1 MSIIIKKHYGQVAL
15 GLVLSCAAGFAQAAG
30 PQAGKGA
37 QDLQKYSGTWDIKAV
52 IRSSKSADPVEISG
66 IAEKK
71 VVGDRWII
79 SNFQADFFGVK
90 FSGQDF
96 LGYDENAGSWRAV
109 WVDSMND
116 RSIEYTGAGKNA
128 DDLVMQGRNK
138 DPASGNW
145 IVEKRTDVWRGV
157 DEFDTNFVIVLP
169 DGSEYQSLSIRHKRR
184 LPTPT

>member
-1 MSIIIKKHYGQVAL
+1 MLTKIKKHLGHLAL
-15 GLVLSCAAGFAQAAG
+15 GLVLSGAAGFAYAADT
-30 PQAGKGA
+30 AGKSA
-37 QDLQKYSGTWDIKAV
+37 QELQKYSGTWDIRAV

-66 IAEKK
+66 VAEKK

-96 LGYDENAGSWRAV
+96 LGYDENAGNWRAV

-116 RSIEYTGAGKNA
+116 HSIEYTGAGKNA
-128 DDLVMQGRNK
+128 DDLVMKGRSK
-138 DPASGNW
+138 DPASGEW
-145 IVEKRTDVWRGV
+145 VVEKRTDVWHGA
-157 DEFDTNFVIVLP
+157 DEFDTNFFIVLP
-169 DGSEYQSLSIRHKRR
+169 DGTEYQSLSIKHKRK